1 MFIWNKVQ
9 KTRYLVTRALKDLK
23 FGVRSTIMFGVEKG
37 SIPFAGTM
45 DIKQYVRSIPSQFIV
60 C

>member
-1 MFIWNKVQ
+1 V
-9 KTRYLVTRALKDLK
+9 LK
-23 FGVRSTIMFGVEKG
+23 FEKNSVAKGLMFGAEKG
-37 SIPFAGTM
+37 SISFAGTI